1 MAKPYRM
8 VGFRG
13 KVKKWFMT
21 VGAVALKRGYLF
33 HCEHLFL
40 PKARFPWHRP
50 RSRLVLA
57 A

>member
-13 KVKKWFMT
+13 KVKKRFMT

-33 HCEHLFL
+33 HCEHRLS
-40 PKARFPWHRP
+40 PQKRCFPGT
-50 RSRLVLA
+50 A
-57 A
+57 QGQG